1 MAASDKLK
9 NLVDA
14 MPGADGN
21 NDGGKKGRRRS
32 KGTLTGPK
40 WSDITPVF
48 DAILKGGSENIVGI
62 VSMLAPTDEG
72 KDIKARYT
80 LHAVLTYA
88 CTPGKDEE
96 RACVAGAIASQLAGQ
111 SKDNQAFLMREL
123 QLCADAKTAPE
134 LGKYLCT
141 KDLSTSAAYALTAI
155 GADAL
160 PQFRAAL
167 PKAKGSCLLDVV
179 QALGVED
186 GADVLGHEVHSQ
198 HHHPLGAGLEH
209 CDGLVGHGQGVGD
222 RGVGPG
228 RGREHALQLGVH
240 VEVGGHGGAGGF
252 EQRRQL
258 VHGHWV
264 GQQVLRLGLGVGA
277 AGFEAGSA
285 DAKSWKLALAG

>member
-179 QALGVED
+179 QALGVL
-186 GADVLGHEVHSQ
+186 GDVESVK
-198 HHHPLGAGLEH
+198 GLCKATGSSDREIRISAVQ
-209 CDGLVGHGQGVGD
+209 GLANIGD
-222 RGVGPG
+222 
-228 RGREHALQLGVH
+228 
-240 VEVGGHGGAGGF
+240 
-252 EQRRQL
+252 
-258 VHGHWV
+258 
-264 GQQVLRLGLGVGA
+264 A
-277 AGFEAGSA
+277 AGVDAVIKASNGKGVWERDQTANACLKLADKLVAAGKKA
-285 DAKSWKLALAG
+285 DADKIYKHLQKTRTDASEKLVADIA